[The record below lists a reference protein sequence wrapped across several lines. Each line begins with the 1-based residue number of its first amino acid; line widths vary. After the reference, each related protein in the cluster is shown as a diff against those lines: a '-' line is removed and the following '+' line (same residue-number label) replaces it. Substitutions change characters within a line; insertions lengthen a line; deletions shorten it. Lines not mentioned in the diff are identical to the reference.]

1 MKLFVGGDLSGIQN
15 FLYNISS
22 KKAALSLRG
31 RSWYL
36 DDYMKGVY
44 KELSKQMTS
53 KTSMKDIYNSG
64 GKFYFI
70 TENNPENRSTIN
82 KIAKEKNQELWDEH
96 FGLLSI
102 NIAYVPFEET
112 EDKVKVFDPEETDK
126 IGILFRRI
134 TQEFAKQKQHKF
146 KDVILD
152 NYDKIFSAQQ
162 VSDKTEV
169 CDVTGIESDELCG
182 IEGLWVLPS
191 VKEQIEKGR
200 EIKGEEKIRSD
211 FADYCEGSYLGVLRM
226 DVDGLGTRFAKG
238 FNNWTEYTAF
248 STALQD
254 FFSKTIKGFVDKQYV
269 EIIYAGGDDVFAVGK
284 WDKLIDFAYRV
295 HTELETKFNKEGI
308 HISAGLVIVNP
319 KFPIAKA
326 AKISG
331 DAEEMSKQYIKDK
344 DKEDTKQKPTKNAI
358 TFFNETISWQ
368 EEFEKVREDKDC
380 LLDLVN
386 NHGMSKG
393 LLHKIMYYYGMQK
406 ESEKDKQQ
414 MSYIWHSAYY
424 LTRFMDKYKKDQPK
438 VYDFCKQVRD
448 TRITKAKELKLLAI
462 ACRWAEL
469 ILKETDKENKENKI
483 NN

>member
-44 KELSKQMTS
+44 KELTEQMTP
-53 KTSMKDIYNSG
+53 KTTVRDIYNSG

-70 TENNPENRSTIN
+70 TEDNQENRK
-82 KIAKEKNQELWDEH
+82 KIEQTARERNEGLWEEH

-102 NIAYVPFEET
+102 NIAYVSFEEMAGD
-112 EDKVKVFDPEETDK
+112 EVKVFDAEETDK

-146 KDVILD
+146 KDVILN
-152 NYDKIFSAQQ
+152 NYDNIFSGQQ
-162 VSDKTEV
+162 VSDKTGV
-169 CDVTGIESDELCG
+169 CDVTGIESDELCE
-182 IEGLWVLPS
+182 IEGLRVLPS
-191 VKEQIEKGR
+191 VMERIEKGR
-200 EIKGEEKIRSD
+200 KIKEGERIRSD

-226 DVDGLGTRFAKG
+226 DVDGLGTRFARG
-238 FNNWTEYTAF
+238 FNNWTEYTTF
-248 STALQD
+248 SNDLQD
-254 FFSKTIKGFVDKQYV
+254 FFSKTIKRFIDKQYV

-295 HTELETKFNKEGI
+295 HTELETRFSKEGI
-308 HISAGLVIVNP
+308 HISAGLVVVNP

-326 AKISG
+326 AEISG
-331 DAEEMSKQYIKDK
+331 DAEEKSKQYIKDK
-344 DKEDTKQKPTKNAI
+344 DKENDKQKPTKNAI
-358 TFFNETISWQ
+358 TFFDETISWQ
-368 EEFEKVREDKDC
+368 EEFEKVKEDKDC

-393 LLHKIMYYYGMQK
+393 LLHKIMYYYQMQK
-406 ESEKDKQQ
+406 ESEKDNKQ

-424 LTRFMDKYKKDQPK
+424 LTRFMDKYEKNPL
-438 VYDFCKQVRD
+438 VYNFCKQLRD

-469 ILKETDKENKENKI
+469 ILKETDKENKI

>member
-31 RSWYL
+31 RSRYL

-44 KELSKQMTS
+44 KELTDQMPSKE
-53 KTSMKDIYNSG
+53 IYNSG

-70 TENNPENRSTIN
+70 TEDKPENRTKIN
-82 KIAKEKNQELWDEH
+82 QIAKEKNQELWDKH

-102 NIAYVPFEET
+102 NIAYVPFEEMA
-112 EDKVKVFDPEETDK
+112 EDKVKVFEPEETDK

-152 NYDKIFSAQQ
+152 NYDKIFFVQQ
-162 VSDKTEV
+162 VSDKTGV
-169 CDVTGIESDELCG
+169 CDVTGIESDELCE
-182 IEGLWVLPS
+182 IEGLRVLPS
-191 VKEQIEKGR
+191 VMEQIEKGR
-200 EIKGEEKIRSD
+200 EIKESEKIRSD

-226 DVDGLGTRFAKG
+226 DVDGLGTRFARG
-238 FNNWTEYTAF
+238 FNNWKEYTTF
-248 STALQD
+248 SNALQD
-254 FFSKTIKGFVDKQYV
+254 FFSKKIKGFIDKQYV

-284 WDKLIDFAYRV
+284 WDKLIDFAYKV
-295 HTELETKFNKEGI
+295 HTELETSFNKEEI

-326 AKISG
+326 AEISG
-331 DAEEMSKQYIKDK
+331 DAEEKSKRYIKDK

-368 EEFEKVREDKDC
+368 EEFEKVREDKDQ
-380 LLDLVN
+380 LIDLVTTHN
-386 NHGMSKG
+386 MSKG
-393 LLHKIMYYYGMQK
+393 LLHKIMYYYQMQK
-406 ESEKDKQQ
+406 ESEKDKKR

-424 LTRFMDKYKKDQPK
+424 LTRFMNKYKDENN
-438 VYDFCKQVRD
+438 VYNFCQQIRD
-448 TRITKAKELKLLAI
+448 TRITNAKELKLLAI

-469 ILKETDKENKENKI
+469 ILRETDKENKI